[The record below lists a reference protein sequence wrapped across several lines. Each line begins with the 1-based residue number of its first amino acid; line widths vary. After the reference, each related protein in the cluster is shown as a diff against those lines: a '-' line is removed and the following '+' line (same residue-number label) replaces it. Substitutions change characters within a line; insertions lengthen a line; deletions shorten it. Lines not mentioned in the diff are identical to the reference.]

1 MMLKSFEELLEESVI
16 KHGHLCP
23 GQILGVRMAMLGC
36 RLLGI
41 DDPYSP
47 DERKN
52 LIVFVE
58 IDRCATDAIESVTG
72 CKMGKRTLKFRD
84 YGLMAATFW
93 NLESDLAYRIVARE
107 DARHKAQD
115 YGSGETDPFY
125 LQMKAYR
132 QMPEEELFSI
142 QRVQMELPPWELPGP
157 PRRHA
162 RCHRC
167 GEVVRDGREVYRDQE
182 VLCRPCAGE
191 AYFRP
196 WIAEGKSSADI
207 YKEALS

>member
-1 MMLKSFEELLEESVI
+1 MQRSFESLLKESVA

-41 DDPYSP
+41 KDPHSP
-47 DERKN
+47 DQRKK

-93 NLESDLAYRIVARE
+93 NLGTDLAYRIVAKEEAKRRASE
-107 DARHKAQD
+107 
-115 YGSGETDPFY
+115 YSTGEIDPFHQQ
-125 LQMKAYR
+125 LKAYR
-132 QMPEEELFSI
+132 QMPESEIFSV
-142 QRVQMELPPWELPGP
+142 QRVQMELPLWEMPGP

-162 RCHRC
+162 RCHQC
-167 GEVVRDGREVYRDQE
+167 KEVVRDGREVQRGQE

-191 AYFRP
+191 AYFRT
-196 WIAEGKSSADI
+196 WIPEETSSANT
-207 YKEALS
+207 YKEAVS

>member
-1 MMLKSFEELLEESVI
+1 MTSFQELLEESVG

-23 GQILGVRMAMLGC
+23 GQVLGVRMAMLGC

-41 DDPYSP
+41 EDPLS
-47 DERKN
+47 RKKEKD

-84 YGLMAATFW
+84 YGIMAATFCH
-93 NLESDLAYRIVARE
+93 LGTGEAYRVVARE
-107 DARHKAQD
+107 ESKLRASIYAP
-115 YGSGETDPFY
+115 GLADPSRR
-125 LQMKAYR
+125 QVQAY
-132 QMPEEELFSI
+132 QTMPDEELFTM
-142 QRVQMELPPWELPGP
+142 QRVHVDLAAWEMPGP

-162 RCHRC
+162 RCTRC
-167 GEVVRDGREVYRDQE
+167 GQVVRDGREVHRGAI

-191 AYFRP
+191 AYFQP
-196 WIAEGKSSADI
+196 CIDESA
-207 YKEALS
+207 KALS

>member
-1 MMLKSFEELLEESVI
+1 MLRSFEQLLEESVI

-41 DDPYSP
+41 KDPHSP
-47 DERKN
+47 DHRKK

-84 YGLMAATFW
+84 YGIMAATFW
-93 NLESDLAYRIVARE
+93 NMETDLAYRIVARE
-107 DARHKAQD
+107 EAKHKASE
-115 YGSGETDPFY
+115 YSPEEIEPFKQ
-125 LQMKAYR
+125 QMTGYR
-132 QMPEEELFSI
+132 QMPENELFSI
-142 QRVQMELPPWELPGP
+142 QRVHMELPPWEMPGP
-157 PRRHA
+157 PTRHA

-167 GEVVRDGREVYRDQE
+167 GEMVRDGREVHLKQE
-182 VLCRPCAGE
+182 VQCRPCAGE

-196 WIAEGKSSADI
+196 WISEENSSADT
-207 YKEALS
+207 YKEAAS